1 MVRPRKCRRVAGDLP
16 VRYFKPQGMPIDA
29 LEEIWLASDE
39 LEAMRLTDI
48 EGLYQVEAAERM
60 EVSRQTL
67 GTILASAHT
76 KVARALL
83 EGKALRVGDAP
94 EDARGCRVEIE
105 SARQTNQQAVFEDES

>member
-1 MVRPRKCRRVAGDLP
+1 
-16 VRYFKPQGMPIDA
+16 
-29 LEEIWLASDE
+29 
-39 LEAMRLTDI
+39 
-48 EGLYQVEAAERM
+48 M

-67 GTILASAHT
+67 GTILARAHT